1 MCCENDLLL
10 RRWINSV
17 ALGCEICTCVLVLP
31 SQSDTSVHCPRL
43 PLLIIIGIKPM
54 ELLEMINILLCL

>member
-10 RRWINSV
+10 QRWINSV
-17 ALGCEICTCVLVLP
+17 ALGCEMCTCVLILL
-31 SQSDTSVHCPRL
+31 SQSDTNVHCPRL

-54 ELLEMINILLCL
+54 KLLEMINILLCL